1 MEENKFGYLY
11 VLEFS
16 YPAIYEIELTE
27 EDQKLTSDEI
37 LEKIKEHFC
46 VDNVTDKTIEYVIEE
61 IVSTYYI

>member
-27 EDQKLTSDEI
+27 EDQNLTSYQI
-37 LEKIKEHFC
+37 LEKHGLKEDDCHFMYTENKLELSIIKE
-46 VDNVTDKTIEYVIEE
+46 
-61 IVSTYYI
+61 